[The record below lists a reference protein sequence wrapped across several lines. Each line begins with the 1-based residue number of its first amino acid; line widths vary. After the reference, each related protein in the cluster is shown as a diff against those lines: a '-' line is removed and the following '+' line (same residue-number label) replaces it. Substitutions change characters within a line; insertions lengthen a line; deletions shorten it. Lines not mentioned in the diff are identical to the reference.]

1 MAFSSSILL
10 PINRRVSS
18 STVRGASSSMSMS
31 EVYSRS
37 DSANSKSCQY
47 AKKRQSQAGKRRLRN
62 RVYRSRARTYVKQ
75 TTSLMDQGKLDEAAQ
90 AAQLAVSA
98 LDRTAQKGVVH
109 RRNADRRK
117 SRLMKRLPQ
126 AQAESAER

>member
-1 MAFSSSILL
+1 MPATES
-10 PINRRVSS
+10 
-18 STVRGASSSMSMS
+18 
-31 EVYSRS
+31 
-37 DSANSKSCQY
+37 
-47 AKKRQSQAGKRRLRN
+47 AKKRQRQAGKRRLRN

-117 SRLMKRLPQ
+117 SRLMKRLQQ